1 LINSLEQTTTLPQEQ
16 QAPAD
21 EFPVTIHPMDEHN
34 RALLR
39 NVRPANWRNPE
50 PSGRY
55 NLVVIGSGTAGLVG
69 SIGGAG
75 LGARV
80 ALIEKHMMGGDCLN
94 WGCVPSKSVI
104 RPARIMADLRR
115 GRDMGI
121 HIPEGVEVDFGQVMA
136 RMRQIRAAIS
146 HDDSVARVQGEGVEL
161 YLGAARFTGPDTIEV
176 VDGDR
181 RQTLHFAK
189 ALIATGSKATV
200 APIEGI
206 HEIGYL
212 TNETLFQLTELPR
225 RLAVIG
231 GGPIGVEMAQAFAR
245 LGSQVTL
252 LQKADQILPREDKD
266 AARIVQQAMV
276 DDGVQL
282 VVSANVNAVKRTEGG
297 KLIHYEQGGESLTLE
312 VDAILLSVGRS
323 PAVSGLNLEAAGVE
337 YNAKGVV
344 VNDAL
349 QTTNPAI
356 YASGDVAQPYQFTHV
371 ADATSRIV
379 LQNALFP
386 GPKKKLGDLVI
397 PWCTFTDPEVAHVG
411 MNEAE
416 ARAKGITVETL
427 VHHLSHVD
435 RSRTDGNT
443 EGFVKIYVRQGTDKI
458 VGATIVASEA
468 GEMINIL
475 TLAIKAGAGL
485 QTIATM
491 IFPYP
496 VQSEAIKKIADKYN
510 RTRLT
515 PLVRRLFKLWFQWRR

>member
-1 LINSLEQTTTLPQEQ
+1 LFKT
-16 QAPAD
+16 D
-21 EFPVTIHPMDEHN
+21 EFPVTIHPMDDYN

-39 NVRPANWRNPE
+39 NVRPPAWRNPE

-80 ALIEKHMMGGDCLN
+80 ALIEKHILGGDCLN

-115 GRDMGI
+115 GSEMGI
-121 HIPEGVEVDFGQVMA
+121 QIPDGVEADFGQVMA
-136 RMRQIRAAIS
+136 RMRQIRAGIS
-146 HDDSVARVQGEGVEL
+146 HDDSAERLQREGVEL
-161 YLGAARFTGPDTIEV
+161 FLGAARFIGPETVEV

-181 RQTLHFAK
+181 RQTLHFAR

-200 APIEGI
+200 PPIDGI
-206 HEIGYL
+206 QEVGYL

-245 LGSQVTL
+245 LGSRVTL
-252 LQKADQILPREDKD
+252 LQKGAQLLPREDRD
-266 AARIVQQAMV
+266 AACIVQEALAR
-276 DDGVQL
+276 DGVEL
-282 VVSANVNAVKRTEGG
+282 ILSASVSAATCTEES
-297 KLIHYEQGGESLTLE
+297 KLIHYEQNGEQRTLA

-323 PAVSGLNLEAAGVE
+323 PAVKGLNLEAAGVE
-337 YNAKGVV
+337 YSEKGVV
-344 VNDAL
+344 VNDSL
-349 QTTNPAI
+349 QTTNPNI
-356 YASGDVAQPYQFTHV
+356 YAAGDVAQPYQFTHV

-386 GPKKKLGDLVI
+386 GPKKKLSDLVI

-416 ARAKGITVETL
+416 ASARGIAVETL
-427 VHHLSHVD
+427 VHPLSHVD

-443 EGFVKIYVRQGTDKI
+443 EGFVKIYVKQGSDKI

-468 GEMINIL
+468 GEMINVL
-475 TLAIKAGAGL
+475 TLAIKANIGL
-485 QTIATM
+485 QTIATV

-496 VQSEAIKKIADKYN
+496 VQSEAIKKIADKHN

-515 PLVRRLFKLWFQWRR
+515 PLVRRLFHLWFRWRRKG